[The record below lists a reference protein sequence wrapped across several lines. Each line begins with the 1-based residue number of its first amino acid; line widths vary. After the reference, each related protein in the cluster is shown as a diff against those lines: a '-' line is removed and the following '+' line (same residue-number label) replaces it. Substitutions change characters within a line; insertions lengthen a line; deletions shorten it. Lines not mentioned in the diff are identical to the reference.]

1 MLKMDIHKG
10 KRNIFL
16 IFDDKVIEDF
26 NIKKKK
32 NIYFKF
38 KDKQKYSSILN
49 NLHNNADEDS
59 RLYNKRKISKTFN
72 PSLKGIF
79 CIKNEKI
86 HELEN
91 NILLEEFDK
100 LCRPIESDYG
110 LNIFNYILNEV
121 YEEEEKKR
129 KYFEIEIFNYNFV
142 SHKTVKSNLAADF
155 VKELNDFIEKIF
167 FKDIG
172 INKINK
178 LKSNKTENAQQAQQD
193 DLKSGIVKSSTE
205 QKIKP
210 EVKESACK
218 QKNNK
223 PEVAKSISKPIDANK
238 IPENIYKQK
247 NEREDESDEIVI
259 KTQIKPEE
267 TAVNNTNI
275 IKNKKGNESKIS
287 KTSNLTDIHSEV
299 NLISLSWSSLSPKD
313 AAPVLEQGI
322 PVEINKSSWIRIYF
336 QKPRVRK
343 VVWRLRYKPDLNNIK
358 PLLRVYAD
366 DNMLWY
372 ESLDSIA
379 GDKYIILFKEFE
391 LSRVWAEIGY
401 ITEENEFIFITRTPV
416 WPPECLFKSPLR
428 KYSKKLLNN
437 KIHLIGATEGLSAI
451 NNAVFTSS
459 GSGFYGINK

>member
-1 MLKMDIHKG
+1 MDIYKG
-10 KRNIFL
+10 NENFFL

-26 NIKKKK
+26 NIKKKI

-38 KDKQKYSSILN
+38 KDKQKYSSTLN
-49 NLHNNADEDS
+49 KLHNNADEDS

-121 YEEEEKKR
+121 YEEEKKR

-142 SHKTVKSNLAADF
+142 SHKTVKSNLATDF
-155 VKELNDFIEKIF
+155 IKELNYFIEKNF
-167 FKDIG
+167 FKDISADE
-172 INKINK
+172 INK
-178 LKSNKTENAQQAQQD
+178 LKLNKIENVQQNAV
-193 DLKSGIVKSSTE
+193 KPKIVKSASE

-210 EVKESACK
+210 IKPKVKENAYK
-218 QKNNK
+218 QNNK
-223 PEVAKSISKPIDANK
+223 SEITKSTS
-238 IPENIYKQK
+238 ENIYKQK
-247 NEREDESDEIVI
+247 NKREDELDEIVV
-259 KTQIKPEE
+259 KTNDID
-267 TAVNNTNI
+267 I
-275 IKNKKGNESKIS
+275 IENKKENESQTLE
-287 KTSNLTDIHSEV
+287 TSSLTDIHSEI
-299 NLISLSWSSLSPKD
+299 NLISLTWSSLSPKD
-313 AAPVLEQGI
+313 TAPVIEQGI

-336 QKPRVRK
+336 QKPQVRK
-343 VVWRLRYKPDLNNIK
+343 VVWRLRCKLDLNNIK

-372 ESLDSIA
+372 EAIDSDA
-379 GDKYIILFKEFE
+379 GDKYIILSEEFE

-401 ITEENEFIFITRTPV
+401 ITEKNEFIFIARTPV
-416 WPPECLFKSPLR
+416 WPPKCLFKPPPI

-437 KIHLIGATEGLSAI
+437 KICLIGATEGLSAE
-451 NNAVFTSS
+451 NNAAFTSS
-459 GSGFYGINK
+459 GSGFYGRNK

>member
-1 MLKMDIHKG
+1 MDIYKG

-16 IFDDKVIEDF
+16 IFDYKVIEDF

-32 NIYFKF
+32 NIYSKF
-38 KDKQKYSSILN
+38 KDKQNYSSILN
-49 NLHNNADEDS
+49 KLHNSADEDS

-72 PSLKGIF
+72 PSVEGIF
-79 CIKNEKI
+79 FIKNEKI

-91 NILLEEFDK
+91 NILLERFDK
-100 LCRPIESDYG
+100 LCRIIESDYG
-110 LNIFNYILNEV
+110 LNIFNYILNEA
-121 YEEEEKKR
+121 YEEEKK

-155 VKELNDFIEKIF
+155 VKELNDFIEKNF
-167 FKDIG
+167 LKDISA
-172 INKINK
+172 NKINK
-178 LKSNKTENAQQAQQD
+178 LKSNKTENVQQAQHN
-193 DLKSGIVKSSTE
+193 DLKSGIVKSAPKHE

-210 EVKESACK
+210 EVKESAYK

-223 PEVAKSISKPIDANK
+223 AEIAKSTSGQSNGNK

-247 NEREDESDEIVI
+247 NKREDESNEIII

-267 TAVNNTNI
+267 THVDDINI
-275 IKNKKGNESKIS
+275 INKKENENRIPAAAS
-287 KTSNLTDIHSEV
+287 LTDIHSEIS
-299 NLISLSWSSLSPKD
+299 LISLSWSSLSPKD
-313 AAPVLEQGI
+313 EAPVLEHGI

-379 GDKYIILFKEFE
+379 GDKYIILSKEFE

-401 ITEENEFIFITRTPV
+401 ITEKNEFIFIARTPV
-416 WPPECLFKSPLR
+416 WPPKCLFKSPPR
-428 KYSKKLLNN
+428 KYSRKLLNN
-437 KIHLIGATEGLSAI
+437 KISLIGATESLSAG

-459 GSGFYGINK
+459 GSGFYGRNK